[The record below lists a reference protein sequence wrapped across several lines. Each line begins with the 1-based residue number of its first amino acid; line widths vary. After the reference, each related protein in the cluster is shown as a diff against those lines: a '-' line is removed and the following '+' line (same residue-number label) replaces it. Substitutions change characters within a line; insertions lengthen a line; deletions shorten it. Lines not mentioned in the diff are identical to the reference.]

1 MGRGAYLASPWG
13 HKRFGHNLATQQEIL
28 ERQYLEI
35 ENKYRFNLPKKQ
47 VMQQPSRQDGKQPFW
62 R

>member
-35 ENKYRFNLPKKQ
+35 VNSTFQL
-47 VMQQPSRQDGKQPFW
+47 GLW
-62 R
+62 RPR